1 MKCHHKNHTK
11 PASQWLRNWKS
22 MKYKD
27 SIWTA
32 DLDEMVEIYFKN
44 CYGKYLLCVI
54 DVFTKYAWVKHS
66 DRFLK

>member
-1 MKCHHKNHTK
+1 
-11 PASQWLRNWKS
+11 

-44 CYGKYLLCVI
+44 CCGKYLLCVI